1 MSDLVVIGFDDEH
14 KAFELRAAL
23 TKLQKVFWIAAIVIL
38 FSGYVYADDP
48 RDANY
53 WNRMDMGQKQSYIA
67 GISDGINFASLVLSQ
82 DKNVDKTCQTMVDG
96 SYKATKE
103 KYLSNI
109 TDSQL
114 SNGLD
119 AFYSNYENQN
129 ISTDKAVWIVLKTIH
144 NDPEKEINELIK
156 SWRKVTSPNES

>member
-14 KAFELRAAL
+14 EAFELRATLAR
-23 TKLQKVFWIAAIVIL
+23 LQKVFWLAAIVIL

-53 WNRMDMGQKQSYIA
+53 WNRMDMGQKQSYVA
-67 GISDGINFASLVLSQ
+67 GVSDGINIASMVLSQ
-82 DKNVDKTCQTMVDG
+82 DQNVDKKCQTVVDAC
-96 SYKATKE
+96 YNATKE
-103 KYLSNI
+103 KYFINI
-109 TDSQL
+109 TNSQL

-119 AFYSNYENQN
+119 VFYSNYNNQN

-156 SWRKVTSPNES
+156 SWRKVTSP

>member
-1 MSDLVVIGFDDEH
+1 
-14 KAFELRAAL
+14 
-23 TKLQKVFWIAAIVIL
+23 
-38 FSGYVYADDP
+38 
-48 RDANY
+48 
-53 WNRMDMGQKQSYIA
+53 MGQKVHPI
-67 GISDGINFASLVLSQ
+67 GIRLGIIKDWTSKWYANSKDYADFLNKDIDKQRFIDAYTGLRNLFIRKDYLKEYDVEDEKTIEKQ
-82 DKNVDKTCQTMVDG
+82 DKNVDKKCQTMVDG

-156 SWRKVTSPNES
+156 SWRKVTSP